1 MQPLGLAGLT
11 GLSTVVYAD
20 GSMPELD
27 ATLAV
32 HPDNFSLLDQCFIRV
47 FRGQSLFKNL

>member
-1 MQPLGLAGLT
+1 MQPWGWLNLT
-11 GLSTVVYAD
+11 GLSTVVYAG

-32 HPDNFSLLDQCFIRV
+32 HPGNFTLLDQWFIRV
-47 FRGQSLFKNL
+47 FRGQSLFKNW